1 MSSSQT
7 PKLLVLALLSIFMMG
22 FVPVLISWV
31 SANEVTIGI
40 VRLAIAATGILCLL
54 LLTKQFTRITRRDLG
69 WLAILGF
76 TFCIHWYMYFY
87 SIKQAGPSLAAIA
100 VCTFGIHLL
109 FVNRCFFNE
118 RFTPMDYVAVVI
130 AISGVVIATP
140 FSADGD
146 NVVWGFTVGVASG
159 FLYACLP
166 AINRQIKHLNTN
178 TRALGQ
184 FGFGLIGFLMVWP
197 ASDWQLSEDDWI
209 GLVIL
214 GVMCTLGAHTLW
226 NKVSTELSTKF
237 TAVIYYLYIPMA
249 MSMSVLLLDQVITWS
264 MIIGASLIVAANV
277 LVVLFHK
284 DKKESAS

>member
-1 MSSSQT
+1 MPSSQT
-7 PKLLVLALLSIFMMG
+7 PRLLLLALLSIFMMG

-40 VRLAIAATGILCLL
+40 VRLAIATVGILCLL
-54 LLTKQFTRITRRDLG
+54 FLTKQFSHVNRRDVF
-69 WLAILGF
+69 WLVILGL
-76 TFCIHWYMYFY
+76 TFCVHWYMYFY

-118 RFTPMDYVAVVI
+118 HFSPMDYVAVII
-130 AISGVVIATP
+130 AIIGVVIATP
-140 FSADGD
+140 FDAEGEH
-146 NVVWGFTVGVASG
+146 VVWGFSVGVISG

-184 FGFGLIGFLMVWP
+184 FGFGLVGFLMVWP
-197 ASDWQLSEDDWI
+197 ASDWQLSNDDWV

-214 GVMCTLGAHTLW
+214 GVVCTLGAHTLW
-226 NKVSTELSTKF
+226 NKVSTELSTQF

-264 MIIGASLIVAANV
+264 MIIGASFIVMANL

-284 DKKESAS
+284 SKTTD